1 MTNTLT
7 LSRTFPY
14 STEKV
19 FSKYSDADALARW
32 WWPHGFTNTF
42 DTFDFVE
49 WGHWVFTMHSA
60 DGQDFLNE
68 HVFHKIEK
76 NHIIMEHIVEPVFT
90 LEVILEE
97 VSKNETKMTWNST
110 FANEEFLMKMRDF
123 LIEKNGENFD
133 RLEREL
139 REF

>member
-1 MTNTLT
+1 
-7 LSRTFPY
+7 
-14 STEKV
+14 
-19 FSKYSDADALARW
+19 
-32 WWPHGFTNTF
+32 
-42 DTFDFVE
+42 
-49 WGHWVFTMHSA
+49 MHSA

-123 LIEKNGENFD
+123 LIEKNGENFE